1 MKRTNFLNTRDLH
14 GHQHSF
20 PTRRSSDLHTIDT
33 ANRVLVV
40 IKAEICAEEYSPL
53 NFASSNYFD
62 CKFSCEATTS
72 FFTFKF
78 IDDST
83 EPPGG
88 VMSEQLFI
96 LLCFFY

>member
-1 MKRTNFLNTRDLH
+1 MSGTHYIIFSLISIVSEV
-14 GHQHSF
+14 GF
-20 PTRRSSDLHTIDT
+20 FHTIDT

-53 NFASSNYFD
+53 DFASSNYFD
-62 CKFSCEATTS
+62 YKFSCEGTTS

-88 VMSEQLFI
+88 VMSEHLFI
-96 LLCFFY
+96 LLWFFY